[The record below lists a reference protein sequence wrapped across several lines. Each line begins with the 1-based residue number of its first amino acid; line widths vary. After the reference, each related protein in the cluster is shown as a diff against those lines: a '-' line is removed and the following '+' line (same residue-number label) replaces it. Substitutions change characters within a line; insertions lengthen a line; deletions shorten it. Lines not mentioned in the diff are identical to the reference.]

1 MILDFRLGAKRM
13 NIRSWVRWLD
23 SFSDNRKA
31 KTCPEQ
37 CRRIGNLKRVGI
49 FAIGFAFSICGA
61 VAHAQTA
68 KVVRIGFLGPTSAA
82 SNAGRME
89 ALRAGLRD
97 LGHLEGK
104 NLVIE
109 SRWAE
114 GKFDRLPE
122 LAAELVHL
130 NVDVILTAGT
140 PGIRAAKN
148 ATTTIPVVMVT
159 SGDPVA
165 FGFVASLARPGGN
178 ITGSSN
184 FSPELSAKRLEL
196 LKEILPRIQRLAVL
210 FNPDNSINKR
220 NLPAMEQTAKL
231 LKIGL
236 QRFEVRGAEEFKNAF
251 SVMAKQRVDA
261 IALPEDD
268 FLNANQNEVA
278 ELVAKQRLPS
288 IGRAEFAE
296 AGGLIGYAVNFFD
309 LYRRAATY
317 VDKILKGA
325 KPADLP
331 VEQPTKFEFVINL
344 KAAKQIGITM
354 PPNVLA
360 RADKVIK

>member
-1 MILDFRLGAKRM
+1 MKIIKKSVFCFALCAMVFAL
-13 NIRSWVRWLD
+13 
-23 SFSDNRKA
+23 
-31 KTCPEQ
+31 CP
-37 CRRIGNLKRVGI
+37 
-49 FAIGFAFSICGA
+49 S
-61 VAHAQTA
+61 AQAQQT

-89 ALRAGLRD
+89 ALRGGLRE
-97 LGHLEGK
+97 LGYLEGK

-122 LAAELVHL
+122 LAAELVRL

-184 FSPELSAKRLEL
+184 FSPELSAKRVEL
-196 LKEILPRIQRLAVL
+196 LKETMPRIQRVGVL
-210 FNPDNSINKR
+210 FNPDNSINDR
-220 NLPAMEQTAKL
+220 NLPAMEQTAQL

-236 QRFEVRGAEEFKNAF
+236 QRFEVRGAGEFKKAF
-251 SVMAKQRVDA
+251 LAMTKQRVDA
-261 IALPEDD
+261 VALPEDD
-268 FLNANQNEVA
+268 FLSANQTGVV
-278 ELVAKQRLPS
+278 ELVAKHRLPS

-296 AGGLIGYAVNFFD
+296 AGGLIGYAVNIFD
-309 LYRRAATY
+309 LYRRAAIF
-317 VDKILKGA
+317 VDKIVKGA
-325 KPADLP
+325 KPADIP
-331 VEQPTKFEFVINL
+331 VEQPKQFAFIINL
-344 KAAKQIGITM
+344 KAAKQIGATI

>member
-1 MILDFRLGAKRM
+1 MQG
-13 NIRSWVRWLD
+13 IRWGR
-23 SFSDNRKA
+23 
-31 KTCPEQ
+31 
-37 CRRIGNLKRVGI
+37 I
-49 FAIGFAFSICGA
+49 FAIGFAFSMCGA
-61 VAHAQTA
+61 VAHAQPV

-97 LGHLEGK
+97 LGYLEGK

-122 LAAELVHL
+122 LAAELVRL
-130 NVDVILTAGT
+130 NVDIILTAGT

-184 FSPELSAKRLEL
+184 FSPELSAKRIEL
-196 LKEILPRIQRLAVL
+196 LKEILPRTQRIGVL
-210 FNPDNSINKR
+210 FNPDNSVNER
-220 NLPAMEQTAKL
+220 SLPAMEQTAKS
-231 LKIGL
+231 LKVGL
-236 QRFEVRGAEEFKNAF
+236 QRFEVRGADEFKNAF
-251 SVMAKQRVDA
+251 SAMSKQRVDA
-261 IALPEDD
+261 VALPEDD
-268 FLNANQNEVA
+268 FLNANQNGIV
-278 ELVAKQRLPS
+278 ELMTKQRLPS
-288 IGRAEFAE
+288 IGREEFAE
-296 AGGLIGYAVNFFD
+296 AGGLIGYAVNFLE
-309 LYRRAATY
+309 LYRRAATF

-325 KPADLP
+325 KPAELP

-344 KAAKQIGITM
+344 KTAKALNLTIPQSI
-354 PPNVLA
+354 LF

>member
-1 MILDFRLGAKRM
+1 M
-13 NIRSWVRWLD
+13 NKTFWNRFLD
-23 SFSDNRKA
+23 SCSDNRKS
-31 KTCPEQ
+31 KTCPEL
-37 CRRIGNLKRVGI
+37 RRSMQNLSWGRI

-68 KVVRIGFLGPTSAA
+68 KIVRIGFLGPTSAA

-89 ALRAGLRD
+89 ALRASLRD
-97 LGHLEGK
+97 LGYLEGK

-122 LAAELVHL
+122 LAGELVRL

-148 ATTTIPVVMVT
+148 ATTTIPIVMVT
-159 SGDPVA
+159 SGDPVG

-178 ITGSSN
+178 ITGSST

-196 LKEILPRIQRLAVL
+196 LKETLPRLQRLGVL
-210 FNPDNSINKR
+210 FNPDNSINDR
-220 NLPAMEQTAKL
+220 NLPAMEQTAKF
-231 LKIGL
+231 LKIVL
-236 QRFEVRGAEEFKNAF
+236 QRFEVREPDEFKNLF
-251 SVMAKQRVDA
+251 SAMKKQRVDA
-261 IALPEDD
+261 VALPEDD
-268 FLNANQNEVA
+268 FLNANQKQIA
-278 ELVAKQRLPS
+278 ELAAKHRLPS
-288 IGRAEFAE
+288 IGREVFAE
-296 AGGLIGYAVNFFD
+296 AGGLIGYGVNIVE
-309 LYRRAATY
+309 LYRRAPIF

-325 KPADLP
+325 KPADIP
-331 VEQPTKFEFVINL
+331 VEQPMKFEFFINL
-344 KAAKQIGITM
+344 KAAKQIGVTI
-354 PPNVLA
+354 PPNVLV